1 MDTIDDL
8 MSDLTA
14 ELVTAEEKAELTT
27 SAEDDMGTLLVQAN
41 ADSDDSDKL

>member
-1 MDTIDDL
+1 
-8 MSDLTA
+8 MSDFYA
-14 ELVTAEEKAELTT
+14 EFVTAQEKAELTK